1 MAQPGAR
8 RRREDYDLDGFEAE
22 GWTPWAIVMR
32 PQPTHTYEPRDDG
45 HEGFYRPSWARGQEM
60 DEAVNQCGIYELKI
74 MGPEEKRSDVVYVGC
89 TCRCAGNNSLEQR
102 IDEYLHHGSHKHEQ
116 IDEALRRDYTIHV
129 RVKPCGRDYMIAR
142 RALVQAM
149 ENILLTIYDYAWN
162 ARENGEI
169 RDIFE

>member
-1 MAQPGAR
+1 MDQPGGR
-8 RRREDYDLDGFEAE
+8 RRREISRLNGFEAE

-32 PQPTHTYEPRDDG
+32 PQPTHTYEARDEG
-45 HEGFYRPSWARGQEM
+45 REGFYRPNWARGEDM
-60 DEAVNQCGIYELKI
+60 AEAVDQCGIYELKI
-74 MGPEEKRSDVVYVGC
+74 MDPEGKRSDVVYVGC
-89 TCRCAGNNSLEQR
+89 TCRGAGNNSLEQR

-116 IDEALRRDYTIHV
+116 IDAALLRGYTIHV
-129 RVKPCGRDYMIAR
+129 RVKPCGRDYKNAR